1 MTLSRPDAEGLLYLT
16 ASDLQGLGL
25 TISRV
30 ADVLEEAFRYRA
42 AGRVTSPPMT
52 FFHRDGAPWFNSMVC
67 WIAPLEYAGC
77 KFQSGDSSNP
87 SRGLPSIQG
96 MYLLCESEGGRMV
109 ALMDA
114 RWLTAIRTAAVGAL
128 FARRAARE
136 GAMTLGILGCGLQ
149 GRLQLEAI
157 KAEVPSITHCRAFD
171 TVPAHAEAYR
181 RETSGRFDVEIEIV
195 QSAEKAVR
203 GADIVMTSGPITKVR
218 APQIEA
224 PWLAPGSLLISLD
237 RDSYVTDEAIRSMD
251 RIFSDDREALMHS
264 KEHECAFGAVERVDA
279 DLAEIASSDMALRH
293 APDERIGVFVNGLGI
308 EDLAAAVEAYKMARE
323 RGVGELMRAQFG

>member
-1 MTLSRPDAEGLLYLT
+1 MAEGLLYLT

-25 TISRV
+25 TIGRA
-30 ADVLEEAFRYRA
+30 ADVLEDAFRHKA

-52 FFHRDGAPWFNSMVC
+52 FFHRDGPPWFNSMVC
-67 WIAPLEYAGC
+67 WIEPLGYAGC

-96 MYLLCESEGGRMV
+96 LYALCESEGGRMV

-136 GAMTLGILGCGLQ
+136 GAQTLGILGCGLQ

-157 KAEVPSITHCRAFD
+157 KGEVASIKHCRAYD
-171 TVPAHAEAYR
+171 TVPTHAESFR
-181 RETSGRFDVEIEIV
+181 NEMDWRFGVDIEIV
-195 QSAEKAVR
+195 KSAEAAVR
-203 GADIVMTSGPITKVR
+203 GADIVMTSGPITKAR

-224 PWLAPGSLLISLD
+224 DWLEPGCLFLSLD
-237 RDSYVTDEAIRSMD
+237 RDSYITDGATRSMN

-264 KEHECAFGAVERVDA
+264 KAHEGAFGAVARVDA

-293 APDERIGVFVNGLGI
+293 APEERIAVFINGLGI
-308 EDLAAAVEAYKMARE
+308 EDLAAAIEIYRLARKH
-323 RGVGELMRAQFG
+323 RVGTLLPLQWS

>member
-1 MTLSRPDAEGLLYLT
+1 MAEGLLYLT
-16 ASDLQGLGL
+16 SSDLQRLGL
-25 TISRV
+25 TIGRV
-30 ADVLEEAFRYRA
+30 ADVLEEAFRHKA

-67 WIAPLEYAGC
+67 WIAPLGYAGC

-87 SRGLPSIQG
+87 ARGLPSIQG
-96 MYLLCESEGGRMV
+96 LYLLCEGESGRMV

-136 GAMTLGILGCGLQ
+136 GAKTLGILGCGLQ

-157 KAEVPSITHCRAFD
+157 KAEVPTITHCRAYD
-171 TVPAHAEAYR
+171 TVPALAETYR
-181 RETSGRFDVEIEIV
+181 KDMTGRFGVEIEIV
-195 QSAEKAVR
+195 GGPEAAVR
-203 GADIVMTSGPITKVR
+203 DADIVMTSGPITKAR
-218 APQIEA
+218 APCIEA
-224 PWLAPGSLLISLD
+224 DWLAQGCLFLSLD

-264 KEHECAFGAVERVDA
+264 KEHEGAFAAVKSVEA
-279 DLAEIASSDMALRH
+279 DLAEISSTNKPLRSR
-293 APDERIGVFVNGLGI
+293 PDERIAVFVNGLGI
-308 EDLAAAVEAYKMARE
+308 EDLAAAIETYKMACQKN
-323 RGVGELMRAQFG
+323 VGKPLLAQFE